1 MTNDVARL
9 YALAA
14 SILALFLTW
23 LGIAAQPRGASKSE
37 PPPPPELA
45 RLERRLALDAVLL
58 AQLAATR
65 RTAPSLVR
73 VVTLPPLTTTRT
85 S

>member
-1 MTNDVARL
+1 VTTDHTPRL

-14 SILALFLTW
+14 SILGFFLAW
-23 LGIAAQPRGASKSE
+23 AGIAAHPWQTTSSAASQS
-37 PPPPPELA
+37 A
-45 RLERRLALDAVLL
+45 ALETYSRRLNADAALV
-58 AQLAATR
+58 AALTGR
-65 RTAPSLVR
+65 RKAASSVR